1 MFNTVFIF
9 ERIANLRLGNLL
21 CLVFHRRSL
30 ESKESLKSATIS
42 IRTNIVRSFLTTLA
56 IIIGTAAVI
65 AVIGIGSSANKALD
79 AQIDDFG
86 PRTLVVSPG
95 QNRRGTVTKG
105 LIPLDIKDSQALE
118 KNNDHQWM
126 VSPYI
131 TRNRQIKFNNANIN
145 ERIRANLPIHFKVRG
160 YEIEYGRIFT
170 EDENL
175 GRKKVV
181 VLGSDVPKE
190 LKTTAT
196 KILNK
201 EVLIAGNSYKV
212 IGVLTEEGS
221 TGWQNPDDEL
231 YVPLL
236 TGSQRLFGTKNL
248 DSLNIAIEKD
258 ANVDEVM
265 MTIERILRSQH
276 DIGPG
281 EDNDFRINDYSQ
293 YSDLRKQATGIFT
306 ALIAG
311 IAGISLVVGGIG
323 VMNIMLVSVTERT
336 REIGLRKA
344 LGATYKAIMLQF
356 IIEAVLL
363 CVIGG
368 TVGVILGTSI
378 LYLFASFNEWP
389 FAMPISA
396 IVGSITFSAMVGLF
410 FGIWPARKAANLDP
424 ATSLRYE

>member
-1 MFNTVFIF
+1 M
-9 ERIANLRLGNLL
+9 
-21 CLVFHRRSL
+21 LVR
-30 ESKESLKSATIS
+30 ESLKSATIS
-42 IRTNIVRSFLTTLA
+42 IRTNIVRSFLTALA

-65 AVIGIGSSANKALD
+65 AVIGIGSSANKALE

-95 QNRRGTVTKG
+95 QNRRGAVTKG
-105 LIPLDIKDSQALE
+105 LIPLDIKDAEALQ
-118 KNNDHQWM
+118 KNNDHNWM

-131 TRNRQIKFNNANIN
+131 TRNRQVKFNNANIN

-160 YEIEYGRIFT
+160 YDIEYGRIFT
-170 EDENL
+170 EEENL

-190 LKTTAT
+190 LKTSPNR
-196 KILNK
+196 ILNK

-212 IGVLTEEGS
+212 IGILEEEGS

-248 DSLNIAIEKD
+248 DSLNVAIEKT
-258 ANVDEVM
+258 ANVDEIM

-293 YSDLRKQATGIFT
+293 YSDLRRQATGIFT

-368 TVGVILGTSI
+368 VIGVIMGTSI
-378 LYLFASFNEWP
+378 LYLFALFNEWP

-396 IVGSITFSAMVGLF
+396 MIGSITFSAMVGLF

>member
-1 MFNTVFIF
+1 M
-9 ERIANLRLGNLL
+9 
-21 CLVFHRRSL
+21 LVR
-30 ESKESLKSATIS
+30 ESLKSATIS
-42 IRTNIVRSFLTTLA
+42 IKTNIVRSFLTALA

-65 AVIGIGSSANKALD
+65 AVIGIGSSANKALE

-95 QNRRGTVTKG
+95 QNRRGAVTKG
-105 LIPLDIKDSQALE
+105 LIPLDIKDAEALQ
-118 KNNDHQWM
+118 KNNDHNWM

-131 TRNRQIKFNNANIN
+131 ARNRQVKFNNANIN

-160 YEIEYGRIFT
+160 YDIEYGRIFT
-170 EDENL
+170 EEENL

-190 LKTTAT
+190 LKTSPNR
-196 KILNK
+196 ILNK

-212 IGVLTEEGS
+212 IGILEEEGS

-248 DSLNIAIEKD
+248 DSLNVAIEKT

-293 YSDLRKQATGIFT
+293 YSDLRRQATGIFT

-368 TVGVILGTSI
+368 VIGVIMGTSI

-396 IVGSITFSAMVGLF
+396 MIGSITFSAMVGLF

>member
-1 MFNTVFIF
+1 MLI
-9 ERIANLRLGNLL
+9 R
-21 CLVFHRRSL
+21 
-30 ESKESLKSATIS
+30 ESLKSATIS
-42 IRTNIVRSFLTTLA
+42 IRTNIVRSFLTALA

-65 AVIGIGSSANKALD
+65 AVIGIGSSANKALE

-95 QNRRGTVTKG
+95 QNRGGAVTKG
-105 LIPLDIKDSQALE
+105 LIPLDIKDAEALQ
-118 KNNDHQWM
+118 KNNDHNWM

-131 TRNRQIKFNNANIN
+131 ARNRQVKFNNANIN

-160 YEIEYGRIFT
+160 YDIEYGRIFT
-170 EDENL
+170 EEENL

-190 LKTTAT
+190 LKTSPNR
-196 KILNK
+196 ILNK

-212 IGVLTEEGS
+212 IGILEQEGS

-248 DSLNIAIEKD
+248 DSLNVAIEKT

-293 YSDLRKQATGIFT
+293 YSDLRRQATGIFT

-368 TVGVILGTSI
+368 VIGVIMGTSI

-396 IVGSITFSAMVGLF
+396 MIGSITFSAIVGLF

>member
-1 MFNTVFIF
+1 MLI
-9 ERIANLRLGNLL
+9 
-21 CLVFHRRSL
+21 
-30 ESKESLKSATIS
+30 KESLKSATIS
-42 IRTNIVRSFLTTLA
+42 IRTNIVRSFLTALA

-65 AVIGIGSSANKALD
+65 AVIGIGSSANKALE

-95 QNRRGTVTKG
+95 QNRRGAVTKG
-105 LIPLDIKDSQALE
+105 LIPLDIKDAEALQ
-118 KNNDHQWM
+118 KNNDHNWL

-131 TRNRQIKFNNANIN
+131 ARNRQVKFNNANIN

-160 YEIEYGRIFT
+160 YDIEYGRIFT
-170 EDENL
+170 EEENL

-190 LKTTAT
+190 LKTLPSR
-196 KILNK
+196 ILNK

-212 IGVLTEEGS
+212 VGILEEEGS

-248 DSLNIAIEKD
+248 DSLNVAIEKT

-293 YSDLRKQATGIFT
+293 YSDLRRQATGIFT

-368 TVGVILGTSI
+368 IIGVIMGTSI

-389 FAMPISA
+389 FAMPVSA
-396 IVGSITFSAMVGLF
+396 IIGSISFSAMVGLF

>member
-1 MFNTVFIF
+1 M
-9 ERIANLRLGNLL
+9 
-21 CLVFHRRSL
+21 LVR
-30 ESKESLKSATIS
+30 ESLKSAIIS
-42 IRTNIVRSFLTTLA
+42 IRTNIVRSFLTALA

-65 AVIGIGSSANKALD
+65 SVIGIGSSANKALE

-95 QNRRGTVTKG
+95 QNRRGAVTKG
-105 LIPLDIKDSQALE
+105 LIPLDIKDAEALQ
-118 KNNDHQWM
+118 KNNDHNWM
-126 VSPYI
+126 VSPNI
-131 TRNRQIKFNNANIN
+131 ARNRQVKFNNANIN
-145 ERIRANLPIHFKVRG
+145 ERIQANLPIHFKVRG
-160 YEIEYGRIFT
+160 YDIEYGRLFT
-170 EDENL
+170 EEENL

-190 LKTTAT
+190 LKTSPNR
-196 KILNK
+196 ILNK

-212 IGVLTEEGS
+212 IGILEEEGS

-236 TGSQRLFGTKNL
+236 TGSQRLFGTKNI
-248 DSLNIAIEKD
+248 DYLNVAIEKT

-293 YSDLRKQATGIFT
+293 YSDLRRQATGIFT

-344 LGATYKAIMLQF
+344 LGATYKTIMLQF

-368 TVGVILGTSI
+368 VIGVIMGTSV

-396 IVGSITFSAMVGLF
+396 MIGSITFSAMVGLF